1 MHPNRAVF
9 SNKRWCQPSFYYSAK
24 DIMKIDSNFGPA
36 LPHLRLLVGFCFC
49 LAGGLLAGFSFAA
62 GPLTNTTRA
71 DYSVSSVPLSPDA
84 IPTATPDP
92 FDLPQVTAEAP
103 PRVPA
108 TTSCT
113 EQVLIHTFVNSY
125 YAPGFGQHQASTCS
139 GPWAAVVLNIDVSV
153 SGVQFDRIFDI
164 YAGPVL
170 IFASSTSEPA
180 SVLPNAVTHWHID
193 TDISRF
199 AGLLGTDQPITAIL
213 NNVNNSTYTGQ
224 YQVTLSLT
232 FYATGP
238 DAPGASVPD
247 VIVPVLPPNTD
258 NPNLPGDYGGDGY
271 AFLNAGTSSYQQ
283 EVVLPRNLLSLQAD
297 VYAQGHGACEEFWW
311 ADPSQCGIGTPLRQV
326 TIAIDG
332 VLAGVAPVYPV
343 LFTGAGGPGSWNPIP
358 SPRAWHVD
366 PYRLDLTPFVG
377 QLVDGQPH
385 QVTLAVPDAAYGDPG
400 DFWLVGAT
408 LLGRTDSG
416 TTQTSGALTSP
427 PVANSATETTVGD
440 PKNTGV
446 ILFTATRSGTWSG
459 YVVGSAGRHDT
470 EVSNSF
476 DLTTASGIA
485 LTSSTWHWITK
496 SRVTD
501 AGAVPV
507 TTTVNRTYLL
517 NAPPVGGGEFQ
528 DAATTTIDG
537 PSPFMSDFSL
547 DLQTAGA
554 VEANVTQV
562 ETYQATDSAG
572 YCYHRVI
579 NAAGG
584 YVTDDQQG
592 LPCESPSTPGPVQLN
607 SFVSSMSH
615 GTAGLFYID
624 LTDGN
629 GIECRSGTSPGAG
642 NYLVIFTFAN
652 SLVSVG
658 GASVTSGTGSV
669 SSSGIG
675 PNPNQY
681 SVNLAG
687 VSNAQTI
694 TVSLANVL
702 DMVGHFSQAV
712 AGQMGVLIG
721 DVNASRRVD
730 AADVSSVRQQTLQPV
745 TGSNFRDDINASG
758 RIDAADVS
766 IARQQTLTSLP

>member
-1 MHPNRAVF
+1 MKQITRSDSGIYTPRILAA
-9 SNKRWCQPSFYYSAK
+9 SALC
-24 DIMKIDSNFGPA
+24 S
-36 LPHLRLLVGFCFC
+36 
-49 LAGGLLAGFSFAA
+49 LAMILGVFSFAA
-62 GPLTNTTRA
+62 APLTKATRA
-71 DYSVSSVPLSPDA
+71 NHRLPSAPLSPEA
-84 IPTATPDP
+84 TPTSTPDP

-108 TTSCT
+108 TASCT
-113 EQVLIHTFVNSY
+113 EQVLTHTFANSY
-125 YAPGFGQHQASTCS
+125 YAPGFGQHLASTCS
-139 GPWAAVVLNIDVSV
+139 GQWAAIVLNIDVSV

-180 SVLPNAVTHWHID
+180 SALPNAVTHWHVGAD
-193 TDISRF
+193 VSRF
-199 AGLLGTDQPITAIL
+199 AGLLATDQPITAIL

-238 DAPGASVPD
+238 DAPAAAVPD
-247 VIVPVLPPNTD
+247 VIVPVLPANTS
-258 NPNLPGDYGGDGY
+258 NPSLPGNYGGDGY
-271 AFLNAGTSSYQQ
+271 AVLNAGTSSYEQD
-283 EVVLPRNLLSLQAD
+283 VTLPRNLLSLQAD

-311 ADPSQCGIGTPLRQV
+311 AAPGQCGVGTPLRQV

-366 PYRLDLTPFVG
+366 PYRLDLSPFVG
-377 QLVDGQPH
+377 RLVDGQPH
-385 QVTLAVPDAAYGDPG
+385 QITLAVPDAAYGDPG

-408 LLGRTDSG
+408 LLGTTDKG
-416 TTQTSGALTSP
+416 TAQTSGAMTSP
-427 PVANSATETTVGD
+427 PVADAATETTMGD
-440 PKNTGV
+440 PNNTGV
-446 ILFTATRSGTWSG
+446 ILFTATRSGIWSG
-459 YVVGSAGRHDT
+459 YVVGSTGRRDVG
-470 EVSNSF
+470 VSNSF

-485 LTSSTWHWITK
+485 LTSSTWHWTTESQI
-496 SRVTD
+496 TD
-501 AGAVPV
+501 AGAAPV
-507 TTTVNRTYLL
+507 TTTVSRTYLL
-517 NAPPVGGGEFQ
+517 NAPPAGGGEFE

-537 PSPFMSDFSL
+537 PTPFTSSFSL

-554 VEANVTQV
+554 VESNVTEV
-562 ETYQATDSAG
+562 ETFQATDTDG

-584 YVTDDQQG
+584 YVTADQQG
-592 LPCESPSTPGPVQLN
+592 LPCLPTPSPTPGPVQLN
-607 SFVSSMSH
+607 SVVSSMTH
-615 GTAGLFYID
+615 GSAGTFD
-624 LTDGN
+624 LTMLASAEECGPGPCPP
-629 GIECRSGTSPGAG
+629 GIECRSSASLGPG
-642 NYLVIFTFAN
+642 NYLLTFIFAN
-652 SLVSVG
+652 DLVSVG

-681 SVNLAG
+681 SVNLTG
-687 VSNAQTI
+687 VRNAQVI
-694 TVSLANVL
+694 TVSLNNVN
-702 DMVGHFSQAV
+702 DSAGNFSGAV
-712 AGQMGVLIG
+712 SAQMGVLLG
-721 DVNASRRVD
+721 DVNASKRVD
-730 AADVSSVRQQTLQPV
+730 AADVSLVRQQTLQNV
-745 TGSNFRDDINASG
+745 DGSNFREDINASG